1 MDNIKGISLINN
13 ISKYLYIFVSTISI
27 IFVCILFYILIGGS
41 FEGSINIDTIINENE
56 SSSQYSNLNQIPIG
70 KRFIGFLLATIT
82 IGFTLTILNFWK
94 NFISLVYQGRYFEV
108 DTLKNLK
115 YISYFLL
122 GIGTSLLMIEIFTDT
137 TFLTSVSFSNKSV
150 LNGKN
155 IADNAEN
162 IQSSFSLSPILL
174 LINGIIVWVLSHI
187 LIEGMRI
194 KKENELTIWLWVIS
208 L

>member
-13 ISKYLYIFVSTISI
+13 ISKYLYIFSSTISI
-27 IFVCILFYILIGGS
+27 IFLCILFYILIGGS

-70 KRFIGFLLATIT
+70 KRFIGFLLATMI
-82 IGFTLTILNFWK
+82 IGFTLTILNFWN
-94 NFISLVYQGRYFEV
+94 NFISLVNQGRYFEV

-115 YISYFLL
+115 YISYFLF
-122 GIGTSLLMIEIFTDT
+122 GIGTSLLIIEIFTDT
-137 TFLTSVSFSNKSV
+137 IFLTSASFSNESV

-155 IADNAEN
+155 IADNAVN
-162 IQSSFSLSPILL
+162 IQSSFSLSPILF

-194 KKENELTIWLWVIS
+194 KKENELTI
-208 L
+208 

>member
-13 ISKYLYIFVSTISI
+13 ISKSLYIFASAISI

-41 FEGSINIDTIINENE
+41 FEGTINIDTIINENE

-70 KRFIGFLLATIT
+70 KRFIGFLLATII

-94 NFISLVYQGRYFEV
+94 NFISLVNQGRYFEV

-115 YISYFLL
+115 YISYFLF
-122 GIGTSLLMIEIFTDT
+122 GIGSSLLIIEIFTDT
-137 TFLTSVSFSNKSV
+137 IFLTSASFSNESV

-155 IADNAEN
+155 IVDNAVN
-162 IQSSFSLSPILL
+162 IQSSLSLSPILL
-174 LINGIIVWVLSHI
+174 FINGIIVWVLSHI
-187 LIEGMRI
+187 LIEGIRI
-194 KKENELTIWLWVIS
+194 KKENELTI
-208 L
+208 

>member
-13 ISKYLYIFVSTISI
+13 ISKYLYIFASAISI

-94 NFISLVYQGRYFEV
+94 NFISLVNQGRYFEV

-115 YISYFLL
+115 YISYFLF
-122 GIGTSLLMIEIFTDT
+122 GIGTSLLIIEIFTDT
-137 TFLTSVSFSNKSV
+137 IFLTSASVSNESV

-155 IADNAEN
+155 IADNAVN
-162 IQSSFSLSPILL
+162 IQSSFSLSPILF

-194 KKENELTIWLWVIS
+194 KKENELTI
-208 L
+208 

>member
-13 ISKYLYIFVSTISI
+13 ISKSLYIFASAISI

-70 KRFIGFLLATIT
+70 KRFIGFLLATII

-94 NFISLVYQGRYFEV
+94 NFISLVNQGRYFEV

-115 YISYFLL
+115 YISYFLF
-122 GIGTSLLMIEIFTDT
+122 GIGSSLLIIEIFTDT
-137 TFLTSVSFSNKSV
+137 IFLTSASFSNESV

-155 IADNAEN
+155 IDDNAVN
-162 IQSSFSLSPILL
+162 IQSSLSLSPILL
-174 LINGIIVWVLSHI
+174 FINGIIVWVLSHI
-187 LIEGMRI
+187 LIEGIRI
-194 KKENELTIWLWVIS
+194 KKENELTI
-208 L
+208 